1 MLDNRTDDGH
11 DRPWLPPS
19 ARRPYEHEESQEPDI
34 RRRWNMNL
42 RRHWFAIGMTVLT
55 LVFIGIASVNGA
67 EPKSTQA
74 NWESLKQLA
83 PGQEVQVVLNDA
95 KSYSGQFQ
103 SVSDDGIVLRLGKDS
118 QTFERQ
124 NVLRVSTRGKNHRGR
139 NALIGLAVGAGAGV
153 IVAVASPEL
162 GTGKCAQGSC
172 VDAGTVSVVGFLA
185 GVLGAGL
192 GAVIPTRGW
201 HDVYRAVTKPRE

>member
-1 MLDNRTDDGH
+1 MNRRT
-11 DRPWLPPS
+11 
-19 ARRPYEHEESQEPDI
+19 
-34 RRRWNMNL
+34 
-42 RRHWFAIGMTVLT
+42 RHFAIGMTVLM
-55 LVFIGIASVNGA
+55 LGSIGISAVYA
-67 EPKSTQA
+67 KEAKSPQA
-74 NWESLKQLA
+74 NWDNLKGLA
-83 PGQEVQVVLNDA
+83 PGDDIRIVLNDT
-95 KSYSGQFQ
+95 KSYGAKFQ
-103 SVSDDGIVLRLGKDS
+103 SLSDEAIVVRLVTGE

-124 NVLRVSTRGKNHRGR
+124 NVLRVSTRGKGHRGR

-192 GAVIPTRGW
+192 GAAIPSGGW
-201 HDVYRAVTKPRE
+201 HDVYRARQEVNAAATQTTKGVSPHESI